1 MTTHENIFV
10 PIVSNAYK
18 EDIVLLAIV
27 DNISF

>member
-1 MTTHENIFV
+1 MTKHEKNFV
-10 PIVSNAYK
+10 PIVSNAYT

>member
-1 MTTHENIFV
+1 MTTHEKNVV

-27 DNISF
+27 DISF